1 MKTITLTL
9 LSFFALATV
18 GFAQAKTVQKVVIK
32 TPTVQCE
39 MCKTKIEAYLKR
51 EPGIISSDVSYK
63 KKTTTVSFLTDRNN
77 IEQIKTA
84 IANAGYDADDVT
96 ADEDAYKRLPKCCK
110 KPAAAEEAKPVEKKD

>member
-39 MCKTKIEAYLKR
+39 MCKTKIEGYLKR
-51 EPGIISSDVSYK
+51 EPGVISSDVSFK

-110 KPAAAEEAKPVEKKD
+110 KPAVVEEAKPVEKKD